1 MKALIAT
8 HGTMASGVKNTLGLF
23 VDVSGVRVI
32 DAYVDD
38 SDYTLEIAAF
48 MDEVGDDEIG
58 LIFTDLVSGS
68 VNQKVVEMVQKDN
81 IKILSGFNVALIAEL
96 LSSEPTTD
104 AEIIEAL
111 EMGRQQMQFITRSEL
126 AAPSDD
132 SDESF
137 LD

>member
-8 HGTMASGVKNTLGLF
+8 HGRMASGVKDTLGLF
-23 VDVSGVRVI
+23 VDVSGVRTI
-32 DAYVDD
+32 DAYIDD
-38 SDYTLEIAAF
+38 SDYTLEIIAF
-48 MDEVGDDEIG
+48 MDEVADDEIG

-68 VNQKVVEMVQKDN
+68 VNQKVIAMNRKDN
-81 IKILSGFNVALIAEL
+81 IKILSGFNVALIAEI

-104 AEIIEAL
+104 EEIIEIV
-111 EMGRQQMQFITRSEL
+111 EMARQQMQFITKNVLEGQ
-126 AAPSDD
+126 AEE

>member
-48 MDEVGDDEIG
+48 MDDVGDDEIG